1 MHHPSSQRGF
11 SLLEVL
17 VAFVVMALT
26 LGVLFQ
32 IFGTGLR
39 TAGTADE
46 YVRAATL
53 AQGRLALAAD
63 TPPLEPGR
71 RSGEFSGTP
80 FRWEQVIAPYADGPA
95 RPEGVEAY
103 TVSVRVFWPGGGR
116 GERELTLDTLRLQ
129 RTTP

>member
-1 MHHPSSQRGF
+1 MPRSRVPSGF

-39 TAGTADE
+39 TAGTADN
-46 YVRAATL
+46 YARATTL
-53 AQGRLALAAD
+53 ARGQLALAAD
-63 TPPLEPGR
+63 TPPLTPGR
-71 RSGEFSGTP
+71 RSGEFAGTP
-80 FRWEQVIAPYADGPA
+80 FRWEQAIEPYAGGPA

-103 TVSVRVFWPGGGR
+103 QVTVRVFWPAGR
-116 GERELTLDTLRLQ
+116 GERELVLETLRLQ
-129 RTTP
+129 RSVP

>member
-1 MHHPSSQRGF
+1 MQRGNGAHGF

-46 YVRAATL
+46 YARAATL

-63 TPPLEPGR
+63 TPPLTAGR
-71 RSGEFSGTP
+71 RSGEFAGTP
-80 FRWEQVIAPYADGPA
+80 FGWEQVIEPAADGPT
-95 RPEGVEAY
+95 RPEGLEAY
-103 TVSVRVFWPGGGR
+103 RVSVRVSWAGAR
-116 GERELTLDTLRLQ
+116 GERELVLETLRLQ
-129 RTTP
+129 RAAP